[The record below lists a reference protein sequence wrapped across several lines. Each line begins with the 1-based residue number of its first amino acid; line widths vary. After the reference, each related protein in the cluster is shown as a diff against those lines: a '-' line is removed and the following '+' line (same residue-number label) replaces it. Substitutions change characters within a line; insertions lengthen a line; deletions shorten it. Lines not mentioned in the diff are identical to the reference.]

1 MSSFGNT
8 ELLSCAPVHTY
19 VVVLKPWFSR
29 KKLNMTFILIVRNNV
44 NINNQGSITNDIS
57 DVVWQFND
65 SSVLVPLLVVVGR
78 GEGAKSRG

>member
-1 MSSFGNT
+1 MSTFGNT
-8 ELLSCAPVHTY
+8 KLFSCAPVHTH
-19 VVVLKPWFSR
+19 VIVLKPWFSSQ
-29 KKLNMTFILIVRNNV
+29 KLNMAFTLIVRNNV
-44 NINNQGSITNDIS
+44 NINNQGSITNDVS